1 MNEYTVEVGEEG
13 REMEMRKKHRKEKR
27 GYLWA
32 NWAKS
37 CPSFKLGSPLLA
49 RQAYQ
54 HSQESSKS

>member
-13 REMEMRKKHRKEKR
+13 REMEVRKKHGKEKR

-37 CPSFKLGSPLLA
+37 CPSCSFL
-49 RQAYQ
+49 
-54 HSQESSKS
+54 